1 MAELVQNVSTQEY
14 EGLIGGT
21 YPHIITAGATIVAK
35 AGALKRGTVL
45 GKITASGK
53 YTIANSANTDGSQTG
68 SAILINDVDASGSS
82 DVTAEVYVSGMFN
95 ADKLIF
101 GGSDTRAKQEDNLR
115 LHDIYLTVEK

>member
-14 EGLIGGT
+14 DGLIGGT

-53 YTIANSANTDGSQTG
+53 YTIANSANADGSQTG

-115 LHDIYLTVEK
+115 LHDIYLTAEK

>member
-14 EGLIGGT
+14 DGLIGGV

-115 LHDIYLTVEK
+115 LHDIYLTAEK

>member
-14 EGLIGGT
+14 DGLIGGT

-82 DVTAEVYVSGMFN
+82 DVTVEVYVSGMFN

-115 LHDIYLTVEK
+115 LHDIYLTAEK

>member
-1 MAELVQNVSTQEY
+1 MAELVQNVSTQAY
-14 EGLIGGT
+14 DGLIGGT

-115 LHDIYLTVEK
+115 LHDIYLTAEK